1 MWDLRVHIIFSTL
14 KGTNFGRSYDLIH
27 PSIIL
32 SNLSNLNMTKK
43 ARQSIPSITGHVGVT
58 IAYSKYIS

>member
-43 ARQSIPSITGHVGVT
+43 ALIEDSPFQVSLVT
-58 IAYSKYIS
+58 